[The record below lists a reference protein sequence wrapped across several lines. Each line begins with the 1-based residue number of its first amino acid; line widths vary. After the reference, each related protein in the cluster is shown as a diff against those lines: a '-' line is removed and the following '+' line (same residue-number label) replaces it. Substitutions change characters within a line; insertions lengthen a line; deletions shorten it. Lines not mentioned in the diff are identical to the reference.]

1 MREIAFTVMMA
12 LLLCQGAFAKTPDGG
27 MNGSV
32 AALACDGASNLSAGA
47 NLTTAGGVLAQGNGD
62 GWSPL
67 KNGGAKEK
75 NKRIIE
81 DGSLTPRGCAN
92 PVKPEFASATWD
104 GGIRV
109 YDTAGQLTREL
120 SQPDEYVYSLAYSS
134 DGASLLAGTDS
145 GNLLVWDLGSGE
157 CEVVAHV
164 LDNVIGIVGWLGND
178 KLVWGGARG
187 DTGVMGV
194 VNRQDGTTAWER
206 QGVLLIYSGRGF
218 SASPDGKKI
227 AVLSEAGSGTYI
239 LDGQTGEMLT
249 ALILPDTE
257 GDFEGAVCF
266 GVDNNTVAVG
276 MLSMELGGRKNKV
289 YVWNSVEH
297 NITRALKGK
306 ANTYAATL
314 AFSPDGRFLACG
326 FDVDAAKVWSLKN
339 GKLVKTINVAPY
351 VDPLVSVGFSSDGQ
365 YVFTLA
371 SGKLII
377 VKAPK

>member
-1 MREIAFTVMMA
+1 
-12 LLLCQGAFAKTPDGG
+12 
-27 MNGSV
+27 
-32 AALACDGASNLSAGA
+32 
-47 NLTTAGGVLAQGNGD
+47 
-62 GWSPL
+62 
-67 KNGGAKEK
+67 
-75 NKRIIE
+75 
-81 DGSLTPRGCAN
+81 
-92 PVKPEFASATWD
+92 
-104 GGIRV
+104 
-109 YDTAGQLTREL
+109 
-120 SQPDEYVYSLAYSS
+120 
-134 DGASLLAGTDS
+134 
-145 GNLLVWDLGSGE
+145 
-157 CEVVAHV
+157 
-164 LDNVIGIVGWLGND
+164 
-178 KLVWGGARG
+178 
-187 DTGVMGV
+187 V

-227 AVLSEAGSGTYI
+227 AVLLEAGRGTYI

-249 ALILPDTE
+249 TLILPDTE

-289 YVWNSVEH
+289 YVWNSGEH
-297 NITRALKGK
+297 SITRALKGK